1 MKSVINRTC
10 WMLLISGIF
19 IHQFSKGQDTRV
31 NSGTIQF
38 ETNRI
43 AKVGAAGQQFTQ
55 KLKINTTYHFLRNK
69 ARYESVLMGNIR
81 SEVYLETEDKEHYQ
95 ALTHRGKDYAVI
107 IPTNG
112 EVVKVLD
119 ETREILGY
127 SCTKA
132 LVRYNDKEATVY
144 FTQLIPYNHSPV
156 GNFTLGGAVL
166 AFESEEINAI
176 ATTIDPV
183 DISDQDVTLS
193 QDRKKIS
200 LEEKKALLA
209 SR

>member
-10 WMLLISGIF
+10 LVLLISGIF
-19 IHQFSKGQDTRV
+19 IHHFSRGQDSSM
-31 NSGTIQF
+31 NSGIIQF

-127 SCTKA
+127 TCTKA
-132 LVRYNDKEATVY
+132 LVKYNDMEATVY
-144 FTQLIPYNHSPV
+144 FTHLIPYNHSPV
-156 GNFTLGGAVL
+156 GNFNLGGVVL

-176 ATTIDPV
+176 ATTIDTAS
-183 DISDQDVTLS
+183 ISDQEVTLS

-200 LEEKKALLA
+200 MEEKKALLA